1 MRVKAKKQRGELHD
15 RRLVY
20 VPILHTTSDMGTLA
34 PAMKKA
40 YVKKFGEQKWKEH
53 VRVIDEMWNG
63 IRQKIQQMN
72 FFCKKPD
79 PGKPDSG
86 KVKVYQDG
94 LPICGMEKR
103 IVADLAKKGSPN
115 HKLLQWMMHR
125 GATLVGTE
133 DPKFLLEEY
142 DYIRRITQA
151 KTHQEHE
158 KLVHEFTE
166 QSAELLQKR
175 DKKISDQIDSTL
187 KKGETGV
194 LFIGLAHRVDELL
207 PKNIRVSYLIHRLP
221 FRRSFEMKRV
231 A

>member
-1 MRVKAKKQRGELHD
+1 MKAKI

-34 PAMKKA
+34 PSMKKA
-40 YVKKFGEQKWKEH
+40 YVKKFGEKKWQEH
-53 VRVIDEMWNG
+53 VRVIDEMWQG
-63 IRQKIQQMN
+63 IRKNIQKMN
-72 FFCKKPD
+72 FSCDKPST
-79 PGKPDSG
+79 GKPDAG
-86 KVKVYQDG
+86 GVKVYQDG
-94 LPICGMEKR
+94 LPVCGMEKR

-115 HKLLQWMMHR
+115 HKLIQWMIRR

-133 DPKFLLEEY
+133 DPKLLLAEY
-142 DYIRRITQA
+142 NHVKGITQA

-158 KLVHEFTE
+158 KRVREFATE
-166 QSAELLQKR
+166 SAALLQKR
-175 DKKISDQIDSTL
+175 DEKMSNQIDATL

-207 PKNIRVSYLIHRLP
+207 PKDIRVSYLIHRLP
-221 FRRSFEMKRV
+221 FKRSFEMERV

>member
-1 MRVKAKKQRGELHD
+1 MRA
-15 RRLVY
+15 LVY

-34 PAMKKA
+34 PAMRKA
-40 YVKKFGEQKWKEH
+40 YVKKFGEKKWQEH
-53 VRVIDEMWNG
+53 VLVIDEMWKG

-72 FFCKKPD
+72 LSY
-79 PGKPDSG
+79 GKPAAG
-86 KVKVYQDG
+86 RVKVYQDG
-94 LPICGMEKR
+94 LPICGMEKQ

-115 HKLLQWMMHR
+115 HMLIQWMIRR
-125 GATLVGTE
+125 GAAVVGTE
-133 DPKFLLEEY
+133 DPKLLLEEY
-142 DYIRRITQA
+142 NHVRKITQA

-158 KLVHEFTE
+158 KLVHEFAG
-166 QSAELLQKR
+166 QSAKLLQKR

-207 PKNIRVSYLIHRLP
+207 PKDIRVSFLIHRLP
-221 FRRSFEMKRV
+221 FRRSFEMERV